1 MVSEL
6 AIAEIEE
13 LAGDGVALSPREI
26 IRLNAYGLKVERNED
41 AAEAFA
47 LPRVAFLG
55 DHALREPT
63 IGHEIW
69 LAEAAAFCNFA
80 DAPTELAVHAAAL
93 MAPDADKLPKLSG
106 WFVRARLYA
115 FVSKAMRRL
124 RKFTATQIR
133 VAVDFAEFG
142 ADETIGEKPP
152 RMPQEREE
160 DDRNANLSVAVG
172 VLLDGVVSG
181 LGVSVADL
189 RKLGAAKVA
198 KMAERAYQLKGA
210 DMAKVSKSRA
220 SGEFYAVLEEIK
232 AAHAKEA
239 RGNGDE

>member
-6 AIAEIEE
+6 AIAEIDE
-13 LAGDGVALSPREI
+13 LARAGIALSPREI
-26 IRLNAYGLKVERNED
+26 IRLNAYGLKVERSED
-41 AAEAFA
+41 AAEMFA

-69 LAEAAAFCNFA
+69 MAEASAFCNFA

-93 MAPDADKLPKLSG
+93 MVFDADRLPRLSG
-106 WFVRARLYA
+106 WCVRARLFA

-124 RKFTATQIR
+124 RNFTAAQIR
-133 VAVDFAEFG
+133 VAVDYAEFG

-160 DDRNANLSVAVG
+160 DEGNANLSVAVG
-172 VLLDGVVSG
+172 VLLDGVVAG
-181 LGVSVADL
+181 LGASVADL

-198 KMAERAYQLKGA
+198 KMTARAYQLKGA
-210 DMAKVSKSRA
+210 DVAKAAKSRA
-220 SGEFYAVLEEIK
+220 EGEFYAVLEEIK
-232 AAHAKEA
+232 AAHAEEV
-239 RGNGDE
+239 RGNGD